1 MRHHLFGESLDGFV
15 EESLRHPA
23 LVEHREL
30 NVEVECF
37 ADPIR
42 FVDDLIG
49 APAHR
54 KGTDAMKSWIHFSK
68 GQVPHQA
75 HVGVGDLKEDEL
87 GRQGFSGRVAELY
100 HVNEPTGWTRI
111 EGPLRPWDVDSN
123 KLTPS
128 DQDLSLIHI

>member
-54 KGTDAMKSWIHFSK
+54 KGTDVFEGRHFR
-68 GQVPHQA
+68 GEQVGPEVSLRIA
-75 HVGVGDLKEDEL
+75 G
-87 GRQGFSGRVAELY
+87 
-100 HVNEPTGWTRI
+100 TRLCSFI
-111 EGPLRPWDVDSN
+111 R
-123 KLTPS
+123 
-128 DQDLSLIHI
+128 